1 MDLLGLYQ
9 TGITGAEHIQR
20 AKCKHMC
27 TSILKVK
34 GQLSHTLKNSYQ
46 SQKINL
52 RGAIEKEAKKMFG
65 RWAIFWLQLWNIS
78 LPQDVCP

>member
-9 TGITGAEHIQR
+9 AGITGAERIQR
-20 AKCKHMC
+20 AKCKHLC
-27 TSILKVK
+27 TSKSK
-34 GQLSHTLKNSYQ
+34 ANSPHTLKNSYQ

-52 RGAIEKEAKKMFG
+52 RGTIEKEAKQMFG